1 MIFATLS
8 GKAPPTGFLILLW
21 TLTIFLLLIAVAAPI
36 MAWKLRA
43 PIKSKKPGGKVR
55 GGGAQSGCLVAGGVP
70 ALFLGVF
77 LLVWAV
83 QIST

>member
-8 GKAPPTGFLILLW
+8 GNAPPTGFLILLW
-21 TLTIFLLLIAVAAPI
+21 TLTVFFLVIAVAAPI
-36 MAWKLRA
+36 MAWRLRS
-43 PIKSKKPGGKVR
+43 PIESKKPGGRVR

-70 ALFLGVF
+70 SLFLGVF

-83 QIST
+83 QIS